1 MQQGEARSTPLKRD
15 NAQKKGT
22 HVKNKIAKRPGFTII
37 ELLIV
42 ISIMAV
48 VATLATGAAL
58 KSIKNSR
65 KKRIAVT
72 VQALETALV
81 NYRALHG
88 EWPIKFDDDEHDGK
102 IDSVDVIKGS
112 NNSKVFEPLMK
123 DIRNKKALLDTSAL
137 LTRVNGKRMTVK
149 QALEKSGNND
159 IPIGYADP
167 SNQDEFKFYT
177 VEFDF
182 RTETVNVKQAD

>member
-1 MQQGEARSTPLKRD
+1 
-15 NAQKKGT
+15 
-22 HVKNKIAKRPGFTII
+22 VKNKIARRPGFTII

-48 VATLATGAAL
+48 VATLATGAAM

-65 KKRIAVT
+65 KKRIDVT

-112 NNSKVFEPLMK
+112 NNQKVFAPIMR
-123 DIRNKKALLDTSAL
+123 DIRNKKALLDTSSL

-182 RTETVNVKQAD
+182 RTETVNVKKAD